1 MEPPKMEENVPV
13 NSELL
18 LIRTVNGAKLRDA
31 CATDY
36 AFKTHVVKARE
47 MSSVNC
53 YARAKRVV

>member
-1 MEPPKMEENVPV
+1 MEENVPV